1 MRLLDEQA
9 IAELLG
15 LSHSHIRQHVV
26 TTPKFPRPLEIPGRG
41 RRPVRRW
48 IADEVEEYLVQLRRQ
63 R

>member
-1 MRLLDEQA
+1 MKLLDEQA

-48 IADEVEEYLVQLRRQ
+48 IAEEVEDYLVQLRR
-63 R
+63 